1 MRVLHL
7 GQRKTGST
15 WLQSGALAAQ
25 KAGVLRYTHRALL
38 EASKDVEGK
47 KIDPSQYDAI
57 AAALPQDSALPD
69 FASLET
75 LITIDQAALA
85 AAVHK
90 VWPDVR
96 ILVTTRGPLG
106 YLRSSFNNYAL
117 NGGTGTA
124 DGFARRFKRHMAR
137 SHDLDGIA
145 AAWERELGP
154 GRISFVPFELLRS
167 SQVDYVASIE
177 TVLGMPIAAYLP
189 NEPRHPSPPPRY
201 LAMLR
206 EVNALLEDQAPDI
219 LKHKAWIRF
228 VRTAVAGVAHS
239 ADVVL
244 RDKNLAGDK
253 PKPDKLPDLPDGL
266 LQALAGRMTV
276 LRSLPLYQPY
286 LSLYGLAPEATA
298 AK

>member
-124 DGFARRFKRHMAR
+124 ATFARRFRRHMVR

-167 SQVDYVASIE
+167 SQADYVAAIE
-177 TVLGMPIAAYLP
+177 AVLGMPIAAYLP

-206 EVNALLEDQAPDI
+206 KINQQIGEDAPAVQESKYWKRFLKIANA
-219 LKHKAWIRF
+219 
-228 VRTAVAGVAHS
+228 AVALSPHVVAA
-239 ADVVL
+239 AD
-244 RDKNLAGDK
+244 DSD
-253 PKPDKLPDLPDGL
+253 PKARKAEKLPDLPEGTL
-266 LQALAGRMTV
+266 EELSARMTV
-276 LRSLPLYQPY
+276 LKDLPLYQPY
-286 LSLYGLAPEATA
+286 LSLYGLAPEAA
-298 AK
+298 AT